1 MKKITFIIAFF
12 GISIISNFTA
22 ASNVYTITSGDVWA
36 SINNSGFASGDILEL
51 NGTTFTWSAKTVSL
65 AKSFTVR
72 AVASLTSRPIITL
85 PTGVLLSN
93 TGAGSSNNLSIAFDG
108 IDINGGGVSTGLVSA
123 KCTTGG
129 DFGITINNCYIHNFT
144 ATTILFAYSN
154 VGTNWSADSNY
165 YSELKVTN
173 SEFDGMATVFSCTGA
188 FASPNKLTFSNCY
201 FANMGG
207 NVIGTALY
215 HVPGGLE
222 MNHCTFNNCALTAA
236 KYELNI
242 GFKAGVTTPAIIKNT
257 LFANRAA
264 TSTTVNV
271 FGTAVSGSPN
281 SNNAVYYTNG
291 TTANIYPATL
301 NYSITSDPVIVNKVA
316 TSTDYLHAATDG
328 LVIGYKGV
336 QKIAPILVADIV
348 DNDVDHNIDITFPT
362 NSAWESAIHTVK
374 IGTSTLTALTDYEI
388 TAGIIRLKP
397 AGGNSILRTPGTK
410 DIKVLA
416 TDYADAGISQTINV
430 GAPSKLA
437 VNTQPTAPEA
447 NGSLL
452 VVQPSVFIQDQY
464 GNATSSTASVVAST
478 GSGSWTI
485 GGTVSVT
492 AVAGTATF
500 TDLTATCEAAV
511 TGATINF
518 SCGSLSGVSS
528 NLFDIPFNS
537 NPTITVSTSALSDF
551 SYIYGNGASA
561 SQSFT
566 VNGLYMTAG
575 VTITPSTNY
584 EVSTD
589 DVTFVKTP
597 LLIGAAGTIASTTVY
612 VRLSAGL
619 PAASYNNEIIT
630 ISSSGATSKTL
641 TCSGSVIPSIIT
653 TTVTFLSGMD
663 YVLNLGP
670 SPERSFSVS
679 STNLLED
686 ITVTAPANFEVS
698 LTSGAIFTP
707 SLTIPKNTTD
717 IDVYVRLVADLALG
731 NYTGG
736 NITLTSRNA
745 TTQTVALTGS
755 VIKAIASNELHNL
768 PDPQADIAKVPRI
781 KRSEYTAWPVN
792 HGDAHVTLWDD
803 DKVAALTITI
813 DDNWETEHSL
823 WLDMQQKYG
832 LVFTWCIMT
841 QRSGKPVKW
850 DSFQNLL
857 AYGHDVGSHTTN
869 HLDLKLPESQHPGI
883 FDEQYAPSVVDI
895 NTNLVGGDCQI
906 VGYPYGFGDR
916 TVAKKYFIGGRGT
929 GANVNWADNINYI
942 YSYSGGANDTTYI
955 KTLVDPSVL
964 IFGKTHYG
972 DWTCTH
978 FHDIGKVLPA
988 TNEYLACLSRNTD
1001 KIWVPWFKNL
1011 CKFGQERDSHTLTVT
1026 SVTNSKITFNLTDL
1040 MVDSIFNYPLT
1051 VKIRVNNDWTNVT
1064 ATQDGKALY
1073 TRMLTYNGNQYV
1085 LVKAIPD
1092 RGAVEVINDV
1102 TQGLTSNSN
1111 DEKIIL
1117 SNYRDELI
1125 IKGVKGSE
1133 TIIVYSALGVKLQE
1147 TKAGEYITTLKL
1159 QQGRVY
1165 LIQIGAKTYKVV
1177 L

>member
-1 MKKITFIIAFF
+1 MKKIIFLIAFF
-12 GISIISNFTA
+12 GISILSNFTS
-22 ASNVYTITSGDVWA
+22 ASNVITITSGDVWA
-36 SINNSGFASGDILEL
+36 SINNSGFVSGDILEL
-51 NGTTFTWSAKTVSL
+51 NGTTFTWTTKTATL

-72 AVASLTSRPIITL
+72 AATGLSSRPIITL

-108 IDINGGGVSTGLVSA
+108 IDINGGGVATGLVSA

-144 ATTILFAYSN
+144 AAAITFAYSN
-154 VGTNWSADSNY
+154 AGTSWSADSNY

-173 SEFDGMATVFSCTGA
+173 SEFDGMASVFVCIGA
-188 FASPNKLTFSNCY
+188 FATPNKLTFSNCY

-207 NVIGTALY
+207 SVIGTALY
-215 HVPGGLE
+215 NLPGGLE
-222 MNHCTFNNCALTAA
+222 MNHCTFNNCASTAA

-242 GFKAGVTTPAIIKNT
+242 GFKAGVTTPATIKNT

-264 TSTTVNV
+264 TSTTANV
-271 FGTAVSGSPN
+271 FGTAVSGLPN
-281 SNNAVYYTNG
+281 ANNAVYYTNG
-291 TTANIYPATL
+291 TTSTIYPATL

-328 LVIGYKGV
+328 LVIGYKGI
-336 QKIAPILVADIV
+336 QKVAPTLVADIF
-348 DNDVDHNIDITFPT
+348 DNDVDHNIDITFT
-362 NSAWESAIHTVK
+362 ANSAWESAINTIK
-374 IGTSTLTALTDYEI
+374 IGTSTLTASTDYEI
-388 TAGIIRLKP
+388 SAGTIRLKP
-397 AGGNSILRTPGTK
+397 SGGNSILRTPGTK
-410 DIKVLA
+410 DVKVLA
-416 TDYADAGISQTINV
+416 TDFADAGISQVINT
-430 GAPSKLA
+430 GAPAKLA
-437 VNTQPTAPEA
+437 VNLQPTAPET

-464 GNATSSTASVVAST
+464 GNATSSTESVVAST
-478 GSGSWTI
+478 ASGIWTL
-485 GGTVSVT
+485 GGTVRVP
-492 AVAGTATF
+492 AVAGTVIF
-500 TDLTATCEAAV
+500 TDLTATCAAAV
-511 TGATINF
+511 TGAAINF
-518 SCGSLSGVSS
+518 SCGSLTGITS
-528 NLFDIPFNS
+528 NSFDIPFSS
-537 NPTITVSTSALSDF
+537 NPTITVSASTLSDF
-551 SYIYGNGASA
+551 NYIYGNGASA

-566 VNGLYMTAG
+566 VNGLYMSAG

-589 DVTFVKTP
+589 NTTFVKTP
-597 LLIGAAGTIASTTVY
+597 LLIGAAGTIANTTVY

-630 ISSSGATSKTL
+630 ISSSGANNKTL
-641 TCSGSVIPSIIT
+641 TCSGTVVPSLIT

-670 SPERSFSVS
+670 SPERSFSVT

-698 LTSGAIFTP
+698 LTSGATFTP

-717 IDVYVRLVADLALG
+717 IDVYVRLVSDLALG
-731 NYTGG
+731 NYTGV
-736 NITLTSRNA
+736 NITLTSQNA
-745 TTQTVALTGS
+745 SPQNVALTGS
-755 VIKAIASNELHNL
+755 VTKAIASNELHNL

-813 DDNWETEHSL
+813 DDNWETEHPL

-857 AYGHDVGSHTTN
+857 AFGHDVGSHTTN

-906 VGYPYGFGDR
+906 IGYPYGFGDR

-988 TNEYLACLSRNTD
+988 TNAYLSCLSKYTD
-1001 KIWVPWFKNL
+1001 KIWVPTFKNL

-1026 SVTNSKITFNLTDL
+1026 SVTNSKITFNMTDL

-1051 VKIRVNNDWTNVT
+1051 VKIRVNNDWANVT
-1064 ATQDGKALY
+1064 ATQDGKTLS

-1092 RGAVEVINDV
+1092 RGAVEVANDI
-1102 TQGLTSNSN
+1102 TQVLTSNPN
-1111 DEKIIL
+1111 ENKINF
-1117 SNYRDELI
+1117 SNYRNELI
-1125 IKGVKGSE
+1125 IKGVGEFE
-1133 TIIVYSALGVKLQE
+1133 TISVYSALGVKLQE
-1147 TKAGEYITTLKL
+1147 TKAGAYLTTLKL

-1165 LIQIGAKTYKVV
+1165 IIRIEDKSYKVV